1 MKFAKVFLATATLMV
16 TSISP
21 TLANDKVEILNQLLD
36 LYINSL
42 PSIEHPPHSDTNVE
56 NSPHSDPIRIVPPIP
71 STQNIEKPLTSFDTI
86 SDTAFSQLMDDLR
99 RSWPNELEFL
109 AQRVP
114 QNYFISAQASQIVK
128 EMKLFG
134 DRQIEA
140 ALILYPQVLDH
151 GNWFLVEQ
159 AITFESDREK
169 LRREIAYFYHL
180 RY

>member
-1 MKFAKVFLATATLMV
+1 MNFAKVFLATATLMV

-21 TLANDKVEILNQLLD
+21 TLANDKVEILNQILD
-36 LYINSL
+36 LYINSR
-42 PSIEHPPHSDTNVE
+42 PSIEHPPESRPSIEHPPESRRGIVHPPE
-56 NSPHSDPIRIVPPIP
+56 SRRSIVHPSESPG
-71 STQNIEKPLTSFDTI
+71 I

-99 RSWPNELEFL
+99 RSWPKELEFL

-128 EMKLFG
+128 EMKFG
-134 DRQIEA
+134 DREVEA
-140 ALILYPQVLDH
+140 ALILYPQVVDH

-169 LRREIAYFYHL
+169 LRRQIAYFYHL

>member
-1 MKFAKVFLATATLMV
+1 MNFAKVFLATATLMV

-21 TLANDKVEILNQLLD
+21 TLASDKVEILNQLLD
-36 LYINSL
+36 LYINSR

-56 NSPHSDPIRIVPPIP
+56 NSPHSDPILILPPIP
-71 STQNIEKPLTSFDTI
+71 SSQNRGKLPTSNII